1 MNIKVKTVAIPAFV
15 ALSLLF
21 GACADQTI
29 ETPDALDGAAQE
41 GVEGVEQ
48 GMEDAGNAVED
59 GLNNLEEGAKD
70 AEKTLEDG
78 LKNLEKSAEDGVD
91 MVQDGVNQGL
101 EDAGNTIENLEN
113 EVPGAEA
120 EAE

>member
-29 ETPDALDGAAQE
+29 ETPDAVDDAAQE
-41 GVEGVEQ
+41 GIEGVEQ

-78 LKNLEKSAEDGVD
+78 LKNLEKSAEDPAG
-91 MVQDGVNQGL
+91 MVQDEVNQGL
-101 EDAGNTIENLEN
+101 EDAGNNIENLEN